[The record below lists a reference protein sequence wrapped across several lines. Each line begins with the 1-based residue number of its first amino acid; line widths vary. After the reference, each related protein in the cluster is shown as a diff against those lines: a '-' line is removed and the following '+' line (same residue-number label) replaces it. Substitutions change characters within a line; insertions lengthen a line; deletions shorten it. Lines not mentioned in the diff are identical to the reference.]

1 MREFTDVD
9 GTRWRAELISHGR
22 TSGYLNRR
30 VHRPILQFSCVDA
43 RRPKRYTGFA
53 PEVQGEL
60 LSLSEEEL
68 QALLQSASTH

>member
-1 MREFTDVD
+1 MREFADAE

-22 TSGYLNRR
+22 TSGYLNRP

-53 PEVQGEL
+53 PEAQGDL
-60 LSLSEEEL
+60 LSLSDEEL
-68 QALLQSASTH
+68 QALLQGASTH

>member
-1 MREFTDVD
+1 MREFADAE

-53 PEVQGEL
+53 PEAHGDL
-60 LSLSEEEL
+60 ASLSVEEL
-68 QALLQSASTH
+68 RALLQSGSVH